1 MNRRLIAAALLLAI
15 ASPAFAWGR
24 LGHRLVADLA
34 QDELTP
40 KTRAQ
45 VDALLAAEPGATLAS
60 VAPWADELR
69 AKDPSLGKR
78 SAPWHYVTI
87 HSPDCSYDAATDCKG
102 DNCVVGAIERQTAI
116 LADRSQSQDARRM
129 ALKFVVHFIGDIH
142 QPLHAGNR
150 PDKGGNLVQVR
161 LPTPA
166 GGERGTN
173 LHSTW
178 DSGLIELTGRDE
190 ATYLQH
196 LRSLPLAVAVD
207 RPALPPRAGEWAD
220 LSCAITER
228 PGLYPD
234 GARLDAG
241 YARTWTPVI
250 DEQLRRAGAH
260 LVQVLNAALG
270 D

>member
-1 MNRRLIAAALLLAI
+1 MNRRLLASMLLFAI

-40 KTRAQ
+40 NARAQ
-45 VDALLAAEPGATLAS
+45 VDALLAGEPGATLAS
-60 VAPWADELR
+60 IAPWADEVR
-69 AKDPSLGKR
+69 SKDPVLGKR
-78 SAPWHYVTI
+78 SAPWHYVTV
-87 HSPDCSYDAATDCKG
+87 HSADCDYDAATDCKG
-102 DNCVVGAIERQTAI
+102 DDCVVGAIEKQTAI
-116 LADRSQSQDARRM
+116 LADRRQPIEARRT
-129 ALKFVVHFIGDIH
+129 ALKFVVHFVGDVH

-150 PDKGGNLVQVR
+150 PDKGGNMVQVR
-161 LPTPA
+161 LPTAA

-190 ATYLQH
+190 AAYLRH
-196 LRSLPLAVAVD
+196 LRSLPLVVPAE
-207 RPALPPRAGEWAD
+207 RLALPPPAAEWAE
-220 LSCAITER
+220 LSCAISEL
-228 PGLYPD
+228 PGLYPA
-234 GARLDAG
+234 GAKLDAG

-260 LVQVLNAALG
+260 LAQVLKAALA